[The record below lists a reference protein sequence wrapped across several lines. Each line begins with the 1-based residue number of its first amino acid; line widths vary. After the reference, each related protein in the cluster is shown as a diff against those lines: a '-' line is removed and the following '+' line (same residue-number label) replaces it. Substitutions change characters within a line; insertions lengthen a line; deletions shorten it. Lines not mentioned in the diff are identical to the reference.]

1 MKFCKGLLW
10 LKKLFKS
17 KVIFSLLWWQ
27 SASVGKK
34 MCRQVKIVK
43 WNYKSISRYIFH
55 CTFFAKFS
63 TLYRSRPIERPTT
76 IISQSPSKRRRYLSQ
91 TINQDSSVCCY
102 LGYVI
107 FWILEQF
114 HGFQQHWNQLRCSLF
129 LLSPDISALKSE
141 KNWD

>member
-1 MKFCKGLLW
+1 MHKPYTSKAKYNILWNFCKGLLW

-43 WNYKSISRYIFH
+43 WNYKSISRYIFL

-114 HGFQQHWNQLRCSLF
+114 SWVFRQLYIQQSLV
-129 LLSPDISALKSE
+129 
-141 KNWD
+141 